1 MNHIHL
7 VNDNIIGDH
16 HWKGDIDIF
25 NLIMIGVNDSCVPEA
40 DESKFYR
47 FLCALFADPEK
58 VPFQEKKDILNQ
70 EYNVWT
76 PEIRKEVEN
85 MCNLSQSIAE
95 RAEIK
100 GFDKGFT
107 KGIIET
113 LVGLV
118 KDNLLSIAEASK
130 RANMTEEEF
139 KKYLS

>member
-1 MNHIHL
+1 
-7 VNDNIIGDH
+7 
-16 HWKGDIDIF
+16 
-25 NLIMIGVNDSCVPEA
+25 MIGVNDSCVPEA

-70 EYNVWT
+70 EYDVWT
-76 PEIRKEVEN
+76 PEIRKEVET
-85 MCNLSQSIAE
+85 MCNLSESIAE

-100 GFDKGFT
+100 GFDKGFI
-107 KGIIET
+107 KGEIKGTIKT
-113 LVGLV
+113 LVDLV